1 MYINSKMFKLIIFIV
16 LLIFKVNL
24 AVADVVNEIK
34 IFGNNRVS
42 NQTIINFSEIKIGTE
57 ISSKELNSSLKKLY
71 DTNFFELVE
80 LKLDNSVLSI
90 EVSEYPVI
98 QEIIIKGVKA
108 NKNIKRIKDN
118 MILKEKN
125 PFIESKVKNDLNRM
139 LNVFKKSGFYFVEI
153 DTKIEKNSNDTVNI
167 IFDIDQGDKA
177 TIDQIKFIGDKRFKD
192 RKLRSVITSEEDK
205 FWKFITSKKYLDIER
220 VELDKRLLKNFYLDK
235 GFYQVDITDAYS
247 QIIDQKNFI
256 LTYNI
261 NSGEKFY
268 FGELDLILPED
279 FDETKFNDLNKIF
292 KIVIKI
298 LKKF

>member
-292 KIVIKI
+292 KKIKNDR
-298 LKKF
+298 